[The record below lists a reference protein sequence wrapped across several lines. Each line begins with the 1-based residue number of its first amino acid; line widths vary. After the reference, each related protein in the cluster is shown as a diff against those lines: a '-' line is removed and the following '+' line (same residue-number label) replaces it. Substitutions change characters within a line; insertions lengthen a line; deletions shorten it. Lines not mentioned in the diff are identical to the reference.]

1 MYIHVVAESVMLCLR
16 HDFYN
21 IIFKIKHKLYI
32 ASGSAPSRKNF
43 WVLTW
48 FQAIQSNASMVA
60 QTPVPLP
67 NSARAIYVYK
77 RAFVVFCN
85 LIPHLGNRVAYSHRH
100 LGRLAYR
107 GYAARTGKKNSS

>member
-1 MYIHVVAESVMLCLR
+1 M
-16 HDFYN
+16 
-21 IIFKIKHKLYI
+21 
-32 ASGSAPSRKNF
+32 
-43 WVLTW
+43 LTW

-107 GYAARTGKKNSS
+107 GYAARTGKKKEFIEFNSGRIFPSLYNVVYRLTHSVVK